1 MSVFIV
7 MRMVRKLKIAK
18 CIRSKMMFIVIAS
31 WVFSTLILIIE
42 DGGLREVIFFPIGAI
57 AIALTLVYFKMNTFI
72 KKLEAKS

>member
-1 MSVFIV
+1 
-7 MRMVRKLKIAK
+7 
-18 CIRSKMMFIVIAS
+18 MFIVIAS